1 MNALKNLNCKLP
13 TYKSIAKEEKGY
25 VIDLGEDK
33 QEWQE
38 GPFWKARGCKVNKRG
53 DHLTRNMKDKYEL
66 TQRYRWFRQGWCPTE
81 SIQGEIYSDQFVYK
95 KCDPSGWLV
104 DGDFNTPDVTKA
116 KEMMRKR
123 DGSYLI
129 ESEK

>member
-1 MNALKNLNCKLP
+1 
-13 TYKSIAKEEKGY
+13 
-25 VIDLGEDK
+25 
-33 QEWQE
+33 
-38 GPFWKARGCKVNKRG
+38 
-53 DHLTRNMKDKYEL
+53 
-66 TQRYRWFRQGWCPTE
+66 
-81 SIQGEIYSDQFVYK
+81 IQGEIYSDQFVYK